1 MPSVSVSGSVSS
13 PGDIASP
20 NPHSIEWL
28 TGAFRDV
35 EVEARALAEA
45 DVREVDTD
53 VPLYASSSLS
63 RLTKIEE
70 LRARMLH
77 HNFPVWGLDNLER
90 FSVVA
95 SDANA
100 TKPGRRV
107 ANPANRAL
115 LATSTRYLGTCRMEI
130 SILISRGWVQ
140 ASVLEGLPTR
150 TSFRNNSVSLM
161 RCALV
166 LEEHLENLAALQS
179 KVTPEDIAQYI
190 AVAER
195 LSRLGAQR
203 QFPEG
208 EQEDDMP
215 ARTFTLLDM
224 AVDEVRAALAFLF
237 RKTPEKLD
245 LYLPKKPKKQTNPST
260 TKAKKADA
268 KDAEDPPSGKA
279 PPNKPRASEQEDR
292 AAE

>member
-13 PGDIASP
+13 SSLIASP
-20 NPHSIEWL
+20 KPHALDWL
-28 TGAFRDV
+28 TGAIRDV
-35 EVEARALAEA
+35 EAEARALAKA
-45 DVREVDTD
+45 DIREVDTD
-53 VPLYASSSLS
+53 VPVYASALLS

-70 LRARMLH
+70 LRGLMLH
-77 HNFPVWGLDNLER
+77 YSFPVWGLDNLER

-95 SDANA
+95 SAANA
-100 TKPGRRV
+100 TKPGRRK

-130 SILISRGWVQ
+130 SILISRGWVE

-150 TSFRNNSVSLM
+150 TSFRNNSVCLM
-161 RCALV
+161 RCALI
-166 LEEHLENLAALQS
+166 LEEHLEQLAALQS
-179 KVTPEDIAQYI
+179 KVTQEDIAEYI

-203 QFPEG
+203 QLREG
-208 EQEDDMP
+208 EPEDDMP

-224 AVDEVRAALAFLF
+224 AVDEVRAVLTFLF

-245 LYLPKKPKKQTNPST
+245 LYLPKKPKKRSNTKT
-260 TKAKKADA
+260 TKAKKA
-268 KDAEDPPSGKA
+268 KA
-279 PPNKPRASEQEDR
+279 PTNKKQASEQVDR